1 MGKMMINIDQNTSTM
16 FKQSNPTHHNTL
28 IWFMYAIIAMQFDA
42 KATQKWVNN
51 GQYTIDGACG
61 IGKSKASHVP

>member
-1 MGKMMINIDQNTSTM
+1 
-16 FKQSNPTHHNTL
+16 
-28 IWFMYAIIAMQFDA
+28 MYAIAMQFDA

-61 IGKSKASHVP
+61 IGKNQASHVP